1 MVITASSNNK
11 TRKRKKS
18 LVTSQILNKTSKSKQ
33 QRSINKDHY
42 SWFCVIPIKYLADI
56 LLYNLEKDFLK
67 KAFNANP
74 PWKIKPFQTIKQ
86 AHMGTILDIEYL
98 PKS

>member
-1 MVITASSNNK
+1 M
-11 TRKRKKS
+11 
-18 LVTSQILNKTSKSKQ
+18 
-33 QRSINKDHY
+33 
-42 SWFCVIPIKYLADI
+42 FIPIKYLADI